1 MVSLHFNI
9 CFIIFIIFLHSEH
22 NVLIMLL
29 NLNKN
34 NVFFNHYA
42 ILQSLCIDIFSNITI
57 IVDYVPDTIK

>member
-1 MVSLHFNI
+1 M
-9 CFIIFIIFLHSEH
+9 HSEH

-42 ILQSLCIDIFSNITI
+42 ILQSLCIDIFSNITM